1 MHRSVAEK
9 GVSMGE
15 VITAPNE
22 TVPAQMHR
30 NLGPFEHLLW
40 LVDQWTPRHFLL
52 VSRIEGSSISAEN
65 LSAALLHS
73 QRRHPLLRTAIHV
86 NRDGTPEF
94 IPSSAPVPLR
104 VIPRTNDTQ
113 WLHEVET
120 ELALPFEPGDRPLV
134 RAVLVQG
141 EAVSELILAVHHSI
155 GDGVSAMYLTR
166 DLLQSMEGHDLE
178 PFPPMPA
185 LEDLLRSGP
194 TATANQTQPPTTQP
208 QPPNSNRIARLD
220 RPRKASLKIL
230 QIDPADLD
238 RILSRC
244 RQEGTTLQGALMSA
258 LLLSLPPQQTL
269 QCLAPTNLRKL
280 LPNVTDDFGLYI
292 SSGTATLLGMDARNA
307 TPDLWSLARS
317 ARQQVKQAF
326 DPQVLHA
333 KAAAMASVVATRP
346 NPQTTYEQ
354 VWRSFG
360 YNAVLTN
367 LGKFPDT
374 PELKR
379 FRVTATYPILSP
391 ELEPVVAVATA
402 NQHTYITIS
411 SPPELASLSSRFLD
425 RLRQHMN

>member
-15 VITAPNE
+15 VITAPNQ

-94 IPSSAPVPLR
+94 IPSSAPIPLR
-104 VIPRTNDTQ
+104 VIPRANDTQ

-120 ELALPFEPGDRPLV
+120 ELALPFAPDDRPLV

-178 PFPPMPA
+178 YYVPSCPLFTVRVPSCA
-185 LEDLLRSGP
+185 FRVFEKLFVIFVCVEQLF
-194 TATANQTQPPTTQP
+194 ATFVVW
-208 QPPNSNRIARLD
+208 
-220 RPRKASLKIL
+220 
-230 QIDPADLD
+230 
-238 RILSRC
+238 
-244 RQEGTTLQGALMSA
+244 
-258 LLLSLPPQQTL
+258 
-269 QCLAPTNLRKL
+269 LAPPIICRRR
-280 LPNVTDDFGLYI
+280 DSRRD
-292 SSGTATLLGMDARNA
+292 
-307 TPDLWSLARS
+307 SL
-317 ARQQVKQAF
+317 
-326 DPQVLHA
+326 
-333 KAAAMASVVATRP
+333 
-346 NPQTTYEQ
+346 
-354 VWRSFG
+354 
-360 YNAVLTN
+360 
-367 LGKFPDT
+367 
-374 PELKR
+374 
-379 FRVTATYPILSP
+379 
-391 ELEPVVAVATA
+391 
-402 NQHTYITIS
+402 
-411 SPPELASLSSRFLD
+411 
-425 RLRQHMN
+425 